1 MDHEVVNVCNCFN
14 FLPVYCLLFNN
25 ITQTHHNCQNYKNIK
40 LFGFLRLNL
49 LTNLGNMKPI
59 HVEENFKNVMNESEI
74 ALVNERS
81 EDERS
86 KV

>member
-1 MDHEVVNVCNCFN
+1 
-14 FLPVYCLLFNN
+14 
-25 ITQTHHNCQNYKNIK
+25 
-40 LFGFLRLNL
+40 
-49 LTNLGNMKPI
+49 MKPI

-86 KV
+86 KMWDIAKSIVTSETLHLILVKIALARN

>member
-1 MDHEVVNVCNCFN
+1 
-14 FLPVYCLLFNN
+14 
-25 ITQTHHNCQNYKNIK
+25 
-40 LFGFLRLNL
+40 
-49 LTNLGNMKPI
+49 MKPI
-59 HVEENFKNVMNESEI
+59 HVEENFKNVMNEGEI